1 MVATVEVENDYEIE
15 RNKPMPSKNHG
26 ITQANLTF
34 LLMTNYRK
42 KFRLMSEVSLQIDGW
57 DFTPDIAIF
66 EPQTVDYRNDEIRM
80 QELPLGVIEILS
92 PTQSLQD
99 LSDKAY
105 RYMENGVKSCW
116 IVIPNF
122 KSIYVFSL
130 PDDYEVFAGTETLHD
145 TVLNISLPLT
155 EVFN

>member
-1 MVATVEVENDYEIE
+1 MLATVEVENDYEIE

-26 ITQANLTF
+26 ITQTRLIVALAKRIDTSG
-34 LLMTNYRK
+34 LL
-42 KFRLMSEVSLQIDGW
+42 SEVSLSLNGW
-57 DFTPDIAIF
+57 DSTPDIAIF

-105 RYMENGVKSCW
+105 RYMENGVKSCR

-122 KSIYVFSL
+122 KSIYVFSS
-130 PDDYEVFAGTETLHD
+130 PDDYEAFAGTETLQD
-145 TVLNISLPLT
+145 TVLNISIPLT